1 MTGNIGF
8 MQGRLSPLIDGKIQ
22 AFPWDFWEAEFALAA
37 GIGVDCMEWTLDHD
51 RIFENPLMTV
61 TGRAQIAAL
70 SEEHGVGIPSL
81 TGDFCMQA
89 PFWKANGREQQELVG
104 IFEKVLLGCAA
115 AGIGLLVVP
124 LVDHG
129 ALDSA
134 AAREVLEQRLFAF
147 QPLLRQYGLRI
158 AFESDLPPV
167 ELAAFIDGFPA
178 ELFGINYDIGN
189 SASLGWD
196 PVEEIA
202 RLSPRIINVH
212 VKDRV
217 LGGTTVPLGTGAAD
231 FQKVFGLLCSARYG
245 GNFILQTARAADGAH
260 VETIDRY
267 RQFVAG
273 QIGGTHGA

>member
-1 MTGNIGF
+1 VTQHIGF

-22 AFPWDFWEAEFALAA
+22 AFPWNFWKEEFALAA

-51 RIFENPLMTV
+51 RIFENPLMTAP
-61 TGRAQIAAL
+61 GRALIAAL
-70 SEEHGVGIPSL
+70 RAAHGIEIPSL

-89 PFWKANGREQQELVG
+89 PFWKAIGRERLELVG

-124 LVDHG
+124 LVDNG
-129 ALDSA
+129 ALDSVA
-134 AAREVLEQRLFAF
+134 GRELLERQLFAF
-147 QPLLRQYGLRI
+147 QPLLREHGLRI

-167 ELAAFIDGFPA
+167 ALAAFIDGFPA

-189 SASLGWD
+189 SASLGWN
-196 PVEEIA
+196 PAEEIA
-202 RLSPRIINVH
+202 CLGPRIINVH

-217 LGGTTVPLGTGAAD
+217 LGGTTVALGTGAAD
-231 FQKVFGLLCSARYG
+231 LPQVFGLLCAARYG
-245 GNFILQTARAADGAH
+245 GNYILQTARAADGAH
-260 VETIDRY
+260 LETIDRY

-273 QIGGTHGA
+273 QIGGAHGA